1 VIALRGLWT
10 APDTSQPVC
19 ERGGEL
25 AWADVLTL
33 AEHHKVVPLLSKSL
47 KFSRVQAT
55 PPWVLAELLHRCQV
69 IAAHNM
75 RLAREFVA
83 LMDLF
88 RANDVRAIPFKGPT
102 LALTLY
108 GNIALR
114 QFADL
119 DVLVGERDYYVDAR
133 NLLRGAG
140 WTLTADYGWECQF
153 AAPSG
158 KVFVDLHRAIT
169 HDSIPFRC
177 SFNRLSNRSRP
188 VRLFQSEFLALNET
202 DLLFVLCLQAAKD
215 VRGKVIQLNKI
226 CDIAAFVHR
235 YPDIDWTVVIRQAR
249 RVGVLDI
256 VLLGLRTVHDLL
268 HVDLPPAI
276 DPRLSDA
283 PHLSSLVTHVR
294 ESILD
299 DGKAVYTR
307 PELLDPSRFHAEIRE
322 RWRDRG
328 SARHFW
334 SPNSGDY
341 TIVRL
346 PRSLDILYYV
356 VRPLRLLH
364 KHLALPLR
372 KVVHIGACVW
382 KLARFPSR
390 LLKK

>member
-1 VIALRGLWT
+1 
-10 APDTSQPVC
+10 
-19 ERGGEL
+19 
-25 AWADVLTL
+25 
-33 AEHHKVVPLLSKSL
+33 
-47 KFSRVQAT
+47 
-55 PPWVLAELLHRCQV
+55 
-69 IAAHNM
+69 
-75 RLAREFVA
+75 
-83 LMDLF
+83 
-88 RANDVRAIPFKGPT
+88 
-102 LALTLY
+102 
-108 GNIALR
+108 
-114 QFADL
+114 
-119 DVLVGERDYYVDAR
+119 
-133 NLLRGAG
+133 
-140 WTLTADYGWECQF
+140 
-153 AAPSG
+153 
-158 KVFVDLHRAIT
+158 
-169 HDSIPFRC
+169 
-177 SFNRLSNRSRP
+177 
-188 VRLFQSEFLALNET
+188 
-202 DLLFVLCLQAAKD
+202 VLCLQAAKD